1 MCYRGAIIRLEAEW
15 RHRLACAGEAACRPA
30 VECYRWQTTTD
41 DRKQNNTAPYTM
53 CKRASN
59 KDVQKRYVLRDHVKW
74 RLLPNMDSAT
84 ISISVAIHRTIYG
97 DAKIQLLVVMSKKV
111 PDISQRSTATSL
123 KHYGIFIV
131 DPVTYLLLSAAGAEF
146 F

>member
-1 MCYRGAIIRLEAEW
+1 
-15 RHRLACAGEAACRPA
+15 
-30 VECYRWQTTTD
+30 
-41 DRKQNNTAPYTM
+41 
-53 CKRASN
+53 
-59 KDVQKRYVLRDHVKW
+59 
-74 RLLPNMDSAT
+74 MDSAT